1 MVKLKG
7 LPNTPKPSQER
18 DEYLAQSNLVNCYF
32 SEALLQANLS
42 SHTSWKSPV
51 SFSFK
56 MR

>member
-1 MVKLKG
+1 MAKLKG
-7 LPNTPKPSQER
+7 LPNMPKPPQER
-18 DEYLAQSNLVNCYF
+18 DEYLAQSSLVNCYF

-42 SHTSWKSPV
+42 SPTSWKSPV